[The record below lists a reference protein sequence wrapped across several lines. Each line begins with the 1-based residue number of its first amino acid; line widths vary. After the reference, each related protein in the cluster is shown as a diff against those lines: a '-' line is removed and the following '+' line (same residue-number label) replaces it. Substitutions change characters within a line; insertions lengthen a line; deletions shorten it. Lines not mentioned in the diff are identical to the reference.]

1 MSMHTTRR
9 QKGFT
14 LIEVVVAMA
23 AFTIIILGVMQIM
36 AQSTKSYRSQKLIQA
51 NLETA
56 QFVLNLMAKE
66 LRTSSIISSTSG
78 TPSSTI
84 TFFDYSQNL
93 CIQYRANNTTG
104 IVERRQSPNSHF
116 NNSNP
121 DTNRTGCDSY
131 LFPSISY
138 ATLLSGLSGHRFQVD
153 PSAPMPNPH
162 AGRVS
167 ASLTIGT
174 GGTAATAQTTVSLR
188 DYNYIGI

>member
-1 MSMHTTRR
+1 MHIIRR

-66 LRTSSIISSTSG
+66 LRTSSVLSSTSG

-104 IVERRQSPNSHF
+104 IVERRAHPF
-116 NNSNP
+116 GNSNP
-121 DTNRTGCDSY
+121 DVNRASCNSY
-131 LFPSISY
+131 SY
-138 ATLLSGLSGHRFQVD
+138 TEGYVAILSGLSGHRFQVD
-153 PSAPMPNPH
+153 PSAPMPDPH

-167 ASLTIGT
+167 VSLSIGT